1 MSLTLEH
8 ILTSLAQ
15 VSGFVLAVI
24 LGIVVLELLLWVM
37 LYRRPRNTLSRAVIL
52 VIKLWFLLG
61 VGFYVFFYKVIG
73 FGADIVVAFD
83 NLLNLPGDLLYAW
96 TGLDIIP
103 LINLDKLP
111 WPWLWILT
119 ILALA
124 WAVLYVLS
132 KPKSVRNEMAYLL
145 IAPAVVGILALFI
158 YPFLFEIRLSF
169 ANLVL
174 TTFKDYRA
182 HDGLTLFSRYGL
194 SLAYGVKNYK
204 GVFTGSVAKSA
215 TFWQVLWWNVIWTV
229 VNVTL
234 HVSVGMGLALLMN
247 RKLKLRGLYRTLL
260 IIPWAIPQVIAA
272 MAWKQE
278 FNFHYGF
285 INRVLDLLGFG
296 AVNWLQDPFHARMAV
311 ILVNVWL
318 GIPFMMVIILGG
330 LQSIDKALYEAAE
343 IDGAGA
349 LAQFRNVTWPSLKPV
364 ITPAVIL
371 GTVWTFNMFNVIW
384 LVTQGGPQEKTDL
397 LVTSLYKSFVN
408 FYRYSHAASF
418 GMVIFLLLLSFTVV
432 YLKLTGGLKSIYE

>member
-8 ILTSLAQ
+8 ILTSLSQ
-15 VSGFVLAVI
+15 VIGFVLAVI
-24 LGIVVLELLLWVM
+24 LGIIVLELLLWVM
-37 LYRRPRNTLSRAVIL
+37 LYRRPRNRFSRVLIL
-52 VIKLWFLLG
+52 LIEWWFLLG

-73 FGADIVVAFD
+73 FGVNLIEAFSK
-83 NLLNLPGDLLYAW
+83 LLNLPGDVLYNW
-96 TGLDIIP
+96 LGLDLIP
-103 LINLDKLP
+103 LIQMEKLP
-111 WPWLWILT
+111 YPWLWILA
-119 ILALA
+119 IFALL
-124 WAVLYVLS
+124 WAALYFLS
-132 KPKSVRNEMAYLL
+132 EPKPVRNEMAYLL

-174 TTFKDYRA
+174 TTFKDYRQHNA
-182 HDGLTLFSRYGL
+182 LTLFST
-194 SLAYGVKNYK
+194 YGVSLSYGIKNYK

-215 TFWQVLWWNVIWTV
+215 TFWQVLKWNVVWTA
-229 VNVTL
+229 VNVAL
-234 HVSVGMGLALLMN
+234 HVGLGMGLALLLN
-247 RKLKLRGLYRTLL
+247 RKMKLRGLYRTLL
-260 IIPWAIPQVIAA
+260 VIPWAMPQVIAA

-285 INRVLDLLGFG
+285 INSVLQLLGFS
-296 AVNWLQDPFHARMAV
+296 AVNWLQTPLHARIAV
-311 ILVNVWL
+311 IIVNVWL
-318 GIPFMMVIILGG
+318 GVPFMMVIILGG

-349 LAQFRNVTWPSLKPV
+349 FAQFRNVTWPSLKPV

-408 FYRYSHAASF
+408 FYRYSHAAAF
-418 GMVIFLLLLSFTVV
+418 GIIIFLILLSFTVV
-432 YLKLTGGLKSIYE
+432 YLKVTGGLKSIYE